1 MFRPRR
7 NRYAGRPPVQGV
19 ETVRSTRLA
28 VRPSAMIA
36 CATAAVRRTQ
46 SLTATLR
53 IHPHALDLPDDLDI
67 DPTSALNTTWPS
79 SKRAN
84 TRFAVMRMTTGA
96 DTRHHHHRPADRRRP
111 HR

>member
-7 NRYAGRPPVQGV
+7 NRYAGRPARAGV
-19 ETVRSTRLA
+19 LKLFTYRLA

-36 CATAAVRRTQ
+36 CATAAVPAAR
-46 SLTATLR
+46 
-53 IHPHALDLPDDLDI
+53 PHRDAADPPTTPWICPTTRDI

-84 TRFAVMRMTTGA
+84 TGS
-96 DTRHHHHRPADRRRP
+96 P
-111 HR
+111 